1 MFLGVLIVVV
11 SVELYPHRWV
21 EVRGFRFLGFFAVE
35 FDARGSLSL
44 GVRCRPMKAFEV
56 QRWQKETDLCSN

>member
-11 SVELYPHRWV
+11 SVELCPHRWV
-21 EVRGFRFLGFFAVE
+21 EVFAVE

-44 GVRCRPMKAFEV
+44 GVRCCPMKALEV